1 MSLTGV
7 WVNER
12 RSILLLEEHEDGAL
26 VGKLRSFVGRD
37 PEVRILTGRT
47 SPVENE
53 KQMLGFAVQFQ
64 IDQPGP
70 GYGHYSVCTWSGWA
84 KDGAANQTITAH
96 WLLTVSR
103 LNVEDEWSSR
113 TTGCDTFKKV
123 LDIPEEKYLIA
134 DRQTLEQLLGKS
146 KIRTD

>member
-26 VGKLRSFVGRD
+26 VGKFRSFVGRD
-37 PEVRILTGRT
+37 PKVRILIGRT

-53 KQMLGFAVQFQ
+53 KQMLCFAVQFQ
-64 IDQPGP
+64 IDEPGP
-70 GYGHYSVCTWSGWA
+70 GYGHYSVCAWSGWA
-84 KDGAANQTITAH
+84 TGGNQTITAN

-103 LNVEDEWSSR
+103 LSKEDEWSST
-113 TTGCDTFKKV
+113 TTGCDTFKRV
-123 LDIPEEKYLIA
+123 SESPEQKYLSA
-134 DRQTLEQLLGKS
+134 DRQTLEKLLEKS
-146 KIRTD
+146 KIRTE